1 MDASASSS
9 PVALGS
15 VAKLSATIVPPVAG
29 VTVKFYV
36 DPGNGN
42 VQIYPVQT
50 VNGQAEVLVPNLV
63 VGLYKVI
70 AIAGSDCA
78 KSTEAYMPVF
88 DPNGSFVTG
97 GGWIMSPAGAYSNN
111 PLLTGKANFGFN
123 AKYKKGNNQV
133 DGNTE
138 FQFKAGDLNF
148 KSTLHESG
156 SLVISGKKATYRGDG
171 TINGVPGYKF
181 TLVAID
187 GDYNG
192 GTAPDQFRIKIWGAN
207 GVIYDNGLAADE
219 NSDVSTV
226 LGGGSIVI
234 QEVKKKGTA
243 KIVGGEKMIST
254 GTFQEENSTEPTTF
268 NVIAYPNPS
277 VSVFTIAVEG
287 TSTENIQVVVYDSAG
302 KLLKV
307 IVKKAG
313 ELIQFGEDL
322 PRGTY
327 IAKIA
332 QGTESKTVNLMKN

>member
-1 MDASASSS
+1 M
-9 PVALGS
+9 
-15 VAKLSATIVPPVAG
+15 
-29 VTVKFYV
+29 
-36 DPGNGN
+36 
-42 VQIYPVQT
+42 
-50 VNGQAEVLVPNLV
+50 
-63 VGLYKVI
+63 
-70 AIAGSDCA
+70 
-78 KSTEAYMPVF
+78 
-88 DPNGSFVTG
+88 
-97 GGWIMSPAGAYSNN
+97 
-111 PLLTGKANFGFN
+111 
-123 AKYKKGNNQV
+123 
-133 DGNTE
+133 
-138 FQFKAGDLNF
+138 
-148 KSTLHESG
+148 
-156 SLVISGKKATYRGDG
+156 
-171 TINGVPGYKF
+171 PGYKF